1 MSTEDYL
8 IRYFRQ
14 LAKVLATILEYRKR
28 KEYSLAIDEINQT
41 LSSWFD
47 IDIDKNELDEEWI
60 GGMLM
65 NPSSGFEAEKSLA
78 ELLYQKAETYR
89 QLGNLTEA
97 ARIATLALSLYSKID
112 SLSGEYSVENQ
123 LKIAE
128 LGQFSR
134 G

>member
-1 MSTEDYL
+1 MSSEDYL

-14 LAKVLATILEYRKR
+14 LGKVLATILEYRKR
-28 KEYSLAIDEINQT
+28 KEYSLAIEEINQT

-47 IDIDKNELDEEWI
+47 IDIDNDEVDEEWI
-60 GGMLM
+60 SGMLM
-65 NPSSGFEAEKSLA
+65 NTSPGFEAEKSLA

-89 QLGNLTEA
+89 QLGNSTEA
-97 ARIATLALSLYSKID
+97 ARIATLALFLYSEID

-123 LKIAE
+123 MKIAE

>member
-1 MSTEDYL
+1 MSSEDYL

-14 LAKVLATILEYRKR
+14 LGKVLATILEYRKR
-28 KEYSLAIDEINQT
+28 KEYSLAIEEINQT

-60 GGMLM
+60 AGMLS
-65 NPSSGFEAEKSLA
+65 NTSPGFESEKSLA
-78 ELLYQKAETYR
+78 ELLYQKADTYQ
-89 QLGNLTEA
+89 QLGNSTEA
-97 ARIATLALSLYSKID
+97 ARIATLALFLYREID

-123 LKIAE
+123 IKIAE
-128 LGQFSR
+128 LERLAR